1 VFTVYML
8 ALSYAMQLLS
18 QSQSKASSK
27 KRKRLD
33 KYIVRAQ
40 YLHHENSENS
50 FSFSGEKAA
59 EGRACRVVR
68 ETCVGGPLSTAS
80 INFIDLWIK

>member
-1 VFTVYML
+1 MFTFYML
-8 ALSYAMQLLS
+8 PPSYPMQLLS

-40 YLHHENSENS
+40 DSPRENAEKS
-50 FSFSGEKAA
+50 FPFLGEKAE

-68 ETCVGGPLSTAS
+68 ETCVGRPLLVS
-80 INFIDLWIK
+80 IKFIDSWIK

>member
-1 VFTVYML
+1 MFNFYML
-8 ALSYAMQLLS
+8 APSYPMQLLS

-40 YLHHENSENS
+40 YLPHEDREKS
-50 FSFSGEKAA
+50 FPFSGEKAE

-68 ETCVGGPLSTAS
+68 ETCVGGPLLAS
-80 INFIDLWIK
+80 ISFIDSWIK